1 MQKTPPLDYYSLLG
15 LAPNASFEEIKKA
28 YRRLSLKLHP
38 DRNQG
43 SLEATA
49 QFQEL
54 KQAYEVLSNENARQQ
69 YDTERAGKGN
79 ETDIA
84 AILNMFAQNIFAGQ
98 GSVPNT
104 FGSNT
109 FGSNTFGSNSFA
121 QNSFGSAA
129 APFIFSMEQMKTSL
143 AKPTPIILTET
154 ITLHQA
160 YMGGS
165 IPLEITRWILEN
177 EIKREESET
186 VYLPLPKGVDHNE
199 LLILR
204 EKGNILRENNKGD
217 VKVFIKIKNE
227 TEFVRTGLDLSLC
240 KRISLKEALCGFSF
254 DMTYVDNR
262 CFKINNATGNIITSG
277 YKKVLTGMGMK
288 RDEHV
293 GNLII
298 TFEVVYPTQLT
309 EAQVAALK
317 NIL

>member
-1 MQKTPPLDYYSLLG
+1 
-15 LAPNASFEEIKKA
+15 
-28 YRRLSLKLHP
+28 
-38 DRNQG
+38 
-43 SLEATA
+43 LEATA

-98 GSVPNT
+98 GSVPNP
-104 FGSNT
+104 NT
-109 FGSNTFGSNSFA
+109 FGQNSFGPHT
-121 QNSFGSAA
+121 FGSAA

-160 YMGGS
+160 FMGGS

-309 EAQVAALK
+309 ETQVAALQT
-317 NIL
+317 IL